1 MAAESEQADESG
13 VLPGPDSS
21 PAAADADKASNTSNT
36 SNTSHASS
44 ADGPEAPTGE
54 ADASDASGT
63 PDDADAP
70 DASVGSDSS
79 DGSDGSDRSDDEEI
93 RPEDVREGVV
103 DLVAYAVG
111 AVGLILLGYFTQRDV
126 LTWTRGP
133 FTVVVIIM
141 AVHWVGRRVQAR
153 REKVGG
159 AR

>member
-13 VLPGPDSS
+13 GLPTPDSS
-21 PAAADADKASNTSNT
+21 PVVAGADNASNTDDPDGTMREGNT
-36 SNTSHASS
+36 DGTDTAGADDVHH
-44 ADGPEAPTGE
+44 ADGTDNASEVPEL
-54 ADASDASGT
+54 SDA
-63 PDDADAP
+63 ADT
-70 DASVGSDSS
+70 
-79 DGSDGSDRSDDEEI
+79 SDDGGEI

-111 AVGLILLGYFTQRDV
+111 AVALILLGYFTQRDV

>member
-13 VLPGPDSS
+13 VLSTPDSS
-21 PAAADADKASNTSNT
+21 PATADADKASN
-36 SNTSHASS
+36 
-44 ADGPEAPTGE
+44 ADAPDALTGE

-63 PDDADAP
+63 PDDAPAP
-70 DASVGSDSS
+70 DVSEASEE
-79 DGSDGSDRSDDEEI
+79 SDRSDDEEI

-111 AVGLILLGYFTQRDV
+111 ALGLILLGYFTQRDV

>member
-13 VLPGPDSS
+13 VLPISDSS
-21 PAAADADKASNTSNT
+21 PATADADEAGD
-36 SNTSHASS
+36 
-44 ADGPEAPTGE
+44 ADGAHGADGAAEAETSAEAVDLAESAAPTDAAAEATLGAVPEATSEAAAEAAPEDGE
-54 ADASDASGT
+54 
-63 PDDADAP
+63 
-70 DASVGSDSS
+70 V
-79 DGSDGSDRSDDEEI
+79 

-111 AVGLILLGYFTQRDV
+111 AVALILLGYFTQRDV

-141 AVHWVGRRVQAR
+141 AVHWAGRRVQAR
-153 REKVGG
+153 RDKVGG

>member
-13 VLPGPDSS
+13 VLPGQDSS
-21 PAAADADKASNTSNT
+21 SATAETDKAGNTDDVEV
-36 SNTSHASS
+36 AS
-44 ADGPEAPTGE
+44 GQQPAPGTQSVPGKDVVPHE
-54 ADASDASGT
+54 DPASDIELSE
-63 PDDADAP
+63 
-70 DASVGSDSS
+70 
-79 DGSDGSDRSDDEEI
+79 DENEDEV

-111 AVGLILLGYFTQRDV
+111 AAGLILLGYFTQRDV

-141 AVHWVGRRVQAR
+141 AVHWIGRRVQARRVQAR

>member
-13 VLPGPDSS
+13 GLPTPDSS
-21 PAAADADKASNTSNT
+21 PAAAGADDASNTDDPDGTTREGNT
-36 SNTSHASS
+36 AGTDTAGADDVDH
-44 ADGPEAPTGE
+44 ADGTDNASEVPELSDT
-54 ADASDASGT
+54 ADT
-63 PDDADAP
+63 
-70 DASVGSDSS
+70 
-79 DGSDGSDRSDDEEI
+79 SDDGEEI

-111 AVGLILLGYFTQRDV
+111 AVALILLGYFTQRDV